1 MRMALLHAVLCQPLW
16 KWPDLCRFMA
26 SQNDSNQMEFTITD
40 ANFFETVT
48 EADVLDG
55 FEEHNLIG
63 DEQFREL
70 AKALEEHLL
79 QCSA

>member
-1 MRMALLHAVLCQPLW
+1 MQFCASRSGSGRTCAGLW
-16 KWPDLCRFMA
+16 QVKMT
-26 SQNDSNQMEFTITD
+26 QIKMEFTITD

-48 EADVLDG
+48 EADVLDRFG
-55 FEEHNLIG
+55 KHNLIG

-79 QCSA
+79 QCNA